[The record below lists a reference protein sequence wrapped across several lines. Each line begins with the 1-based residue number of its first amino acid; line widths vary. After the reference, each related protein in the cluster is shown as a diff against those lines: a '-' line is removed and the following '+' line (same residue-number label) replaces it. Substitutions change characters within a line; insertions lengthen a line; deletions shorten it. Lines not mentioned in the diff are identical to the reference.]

1 MTEMWQFSDEDITAV
16 VMKMLQWTV
25 RNVLRCEKN
34 RKSQQRN
41 KRHEEKSNENFRT
54 EKDNNWKKKISPD
67 GLNSKM
73 EMNQW
78 IWRYNHKNSPIW
90 STERKINE
98 WKKRKT
104 DSQGPVG
111 LTKELTF
118 YVFEIPVESKEE
130 GNEKVLDE
138 LITANFL
145 RLGTFLDSRRLV
157 NYKQDKPKEIHTKIC
172 HQISENNFEKKENR
186 RNQGASLV
194 VQWLRICLCNA
205 RDTGSIPGPGRF
217 HTMWGS

>member
-1 MTEMWQFSDEDITAV
+1 MSRFQLKTTCHTKIHGESQINEKRQSTDANAEMTEMWQFSDKDIKAII
-16 VMKMLQWTV
+16 MKMLQWAV
-25 RNVLRCEKN
+25 MNVLKCEKKN

-54 EKDNNWKKKISPD
+54 EKDNNWKKISLD

-78 IWRYNHKNSPIW
+78 IWRYHHKNSPIW

-111 LTKELTF
+111 LTKELIF
-118 YVFEIPVESKEE
+118 YVFEIPVESKEMGMKKSLMNLSWKLLE
-130 GNEKVLDE
+130 VRNV
-138 LITANFL
+138 
-145 RLGTFLDSRRLV
+145 SRF
-157 NYKQDKPKEIHTKIC
+157 KEISKF
-172 HQISENNFEKKENR
+172 Q
-186 RNQGASLV
+186 
-194 VQWLRICLCNA
+194 
-205 RDTGSIPGPGRF
+205 TG
-217 HTMWGS
+217 